1 SVAVTSPTT
10 FGIIAWQ
17 LLSTASVLSTGQCVI
32 AGALDSKTLK
42 GTMQVV
48 LLFALSVTVT
58 VMGFGPTPTS
68 VPAAGLCVIIS
79 EVVGVQL
86 PAATISGMTF
96 GPVPGQPAP
105 AGTDLPVG
113 QVVIVGATM
122 SAIVT
127 TVEQVLEL
135 PAPSITVT
143 VTVCGPVSTIVP
155 AG

>member
-1 SVAVTSPTT
+1 VPGLLSTVPSAGFCVIVNPSDGVQLSVAVTSPTT

-17 LLSTASVLSTGQCVI
+17 LLSTTSVLSTGQCVI

-68 VPAAGLCVIIS
+68 VPATGLCVIIS

-86 PAATISGMTF
+86 SVALTSPMTF
-96 GPVPGQPAP
+96 G
-105 AGTDLPVG
+105 
-113 QVVIVGATM
+113 
-122 SAIVT
+122 
-127 TVEQVLEL
+127 
-135 PAPSITVT
+135 
-143 VTVCGPVSTIVP
+143 IVP
-155 AG
+155 